1 MSKLINRHIIND
13 NINFNGKTK
22 EELIHEIKKWKMLFR
37 ENYNV
42 RKGEVV
48 AISILDVN
56 HYHLSCLLA
65 CAELGLKIFLI
76 DAPATKE
83 SLPYTKLALHGPAD
97 YCVHHKFLGDA
108 LYDGLHG
115 QMIREYSKELIDT
128 QELIFKEPK
137 DFEMPDK
144 VSEDDIFMISSTS
157 GSTKPSRKI
166 EFTHKE
172 VYEMSRRNID
182 IFKFKPETKVLH
194 TKNMHHASAMICTLL
209 PSLMV
214 SHNHR
219 SFTLPEKWDFLDN
232 EKYMKS
238 LLQNMIAEENYK
250 VTVDGGYHM
259 TVPNQQIL
267 EFLLTSVFPS
277 FKNKTIISM
286 CGFTLPEEYI
296 DYAKTFN
303 LEFISHYGSIDTG
316 IPLLVNYL
324 DENTEYRSDC
334 LGVPPDDFFDI
345 QVSPTT
351 NASVGCQMWSEDR
364 ILDDILYVED
374 NLYFLKGR
382 VENANTVFD
391 IPDDLDL
398 DKFYQDT
405 KLNMEQLRGHLKEIE
420 KST

>member
-1 MSKLINRHIIND
+1 MSRLINRHILND
-13 NINFNGKTK
+13 NINFDSKTK
-22 EELIHEIKKWKMLFR
+22 EELVHEIKKWKMLFR

-48 AISILDVN
+48 AISILDVT

-65 CAELGLKIFLI
+65 CAELGLKVFII

-97 YCVHHKFLGDA
+97 YCVHHEFMGDD

-128 QELIFKEPK
+128 RELIFKEPK
-137 DFEMPDK
+137 DFEMPDD

-209 PSLMV
+209 PSIMV
-214 SHNHR
+214 SEYHR
-219 SFTLPEKWDFLDN
+219 SFTLPQNLDWISDVNILKQMISN
-232 EKYMKS
+232 EQYRINSK
-238 LLQNMIAEENYK
+238 
-250 VTVDGGYHM
+250 GGYHM
-259 TVPNQQIL
+259 TVPNQMIL
-267 EFLLTSVFPS
+267 DFLLKSAFPS

-286 CGFTLPEEYI
+286 CGFTLPEEYVDI
-296 DYAKTFN
+296 ARDFN

-351 NASVGCQMWSEDR
+351 NASVGCQLWSEDR

-405 KLNMEQLRGHLKEIE
+405 KLNMEQLRGHLKETE

>member
-1 MSKLINRHIIND
+1 MSRLINRHILND
-13 NINFNGKTK
+13 NINFDSKTK

-48 AISILDVN
+48 AISILDVT

-65 CAELGLKIFLI
+65 CAELGLKVFII

-97 YCVHHKFLGDA
+97 YCVHHEFMGDE

-128 QELIFKEPK
+128 RELVFKEPK
-137 DFEMPDK
+137 DFEMPDDI
-144 VSEDDIFMISSTS
+144 SEDDIFMISSTS

-209 PSLMV
+209 PSIMV
-214 SHNHR
+214 SEYHR
-219 SFTLPEKWDFLDN
+219 SFTLPQNLDWISDVNILKQMISN
-232 EKYMKS
+232 E
-238 LLQNMIAEENYK
+238 QYK
-250 VTVDGGYHM
+250 INSKGGYHM
-259 TVPNQQIL
+259 TVPNQMIL
-267 EFLLTSVFPS
+267 EFLLKSAFPS

-286 CGFTLPEEYI
+286 CGFTLPEEYVDI
-296 DYAKTFN
+296 AKTFN

-334 LGVPPDDFFDI
+334 LGVPPDDFYDI

-351 NASVGCQMWSEDR
+351 NTSVGCQLWSEDR
-364 ILDDILYVED
+364 ILDDILYVKD
-374 NLYFLKGR
+374 NLYFFKGR

-405 KLNMEQLRGHLKEIE
+405 KLNMEQLRGHLKEIK

>member
-1 MSKLINRHIIND
+1 
-13 NINFNGKTK
+13 
-22 EELIHEIKKWKMLFR
+22 MLFR

-48 AISILDVN
+48 AISILDVT

-65 CAELGLKIFLI
+65 CAELGLKVFII

-97 YCVHHKFLGDA
+97 YCVHHEFMGDE

-128 QELIFKEPK
+128 RELIFKEPN

-209 PSLMV
+209 PSIMV
-214 SHNHR
+214 SEYHR
-219 SFTLPEKWDFLDN
+219 SFTLPQNLDWISDLNILKQMISN
-232 EKYMKS
+232 E
-238 LLQNMIAEENYK
+238 QYK
-250 VTVDGGYHM
+250 INLKGGYHM
-259 TVPNQQIL
+259 TVPNQMIL
-267 EFLLTSVFPS
+267 DFLLKSAFPS

-334 LGVPPDDFFDI
+334 LGVPPDDFYDI

-351 NASVGCQMWSEDR
+351 NASVGCQLWSEDR
-364 ILDDILYVED
+364 TLDDILYIED

-382 VENANTVFD
+382 VENPNTVFD

>member
-1 MSKLINRHIIND
+1 MSRLINRHILND
-13 NINFNGKTK
+13 NINFDSKTK

-48 AISILDVN
+48 AISILDVT

-65 CAELGLKIFLI
+65 CAELGLKIFII

-97 YCVHHKFLGDA
+97 YCVHHEFMGDE

-115 QMIREYSKELIDT
+115 QMIRDYSKELIDT
-128 QELIFKEPK
+128 RELVFKEPN
-137 DFEMPDK
+137 DFEMSNEI
-144 VSEDDIFMISSTS
+144 SEDDIFMISSTS

-209 PSLMV
+209 PSIMV
-214 SHNHR
+214 SEYHR
-219 SFTLPEKWDFLDN
+219 SFTLPQNLDWISDVNILKQMISN
-232 EKYMKS
+232 E
-238 LLQNMIAEENYK
+238 QYK
-250 VTVDGGYHM
+250 INSKGGYHM
-259 TVPNQQIL
+259 TVPNQMIM
-267 EFLLTSVFPS
+267 EFLLKSIFSS

-296 DYAKTFN
+296 DIAKEYN

-334 LGVPPDDFFDI
+334 LGVPPDDFYDI
-345 QVSPTT
+345 QVSPST

-382 VENANTVFD
+382 VENKNTVFD

-420 KST
+420 

>member
-1 MSKLINRHIIND
+1 MSRLINRHILND
-13 NINFNGKTK
+13 NINFDSKTK

-48 AISILDVN
+48 AISILDVT

-65 CAELGLKIFLI
+65 CAELGLKIFII

-97 YCVHHKFLGDA
+97 YCVHHKFMGDD

-137 DFEMPDK
+137 DFEMPDN

-209 PSLMV
+209 PSIMV
-214 SHNHR
+214 SEYHR
-219 SFTLPEKWDFLDN
+219 SFTLPQNLDWISDVNILKQMISN
-232 EKYMKS
+232 E
-238 LLQNMIAEENYK
+238 QYK
-250 VTVDGGYHM
+250 INSKGGYHM
-259 TVPNQQIL
+259 TVPNQMIL
-267 EFLLTSVFPS
+267 EFLLKSVFPY

-286 CGFTLPEEYI
+286 CGFTLPEEYVDI
-296 DYAKTFN
+296 AKNYN

-334 LGVPPDDFFDI
+334 LGVPPDDFYDI

-351 NASVGCQMWSEDR
+351 NASVGCQLWSEDR
-364 ILDDILYVED
+364 ILDDILYVKD

-382 VENANTVFD
+382 VENTNTVFD

>member
-1 MSKLINRHIIND
+1 MSRLINRHILND
-13 NINFNGKTK
+13 NINFDSKTK

-48 AISILDVN
+48 AISILDVT

-65 CAELGLKIFLI
+65 CAELGLKVFII

-97 YCVHHKFLGDA
+97 YCVHHEFMGDE

-128 QELIFKEPK
+128 RELVFKEPK
-137 DFEMPDK
+137 DFEMPDD

-209 PSLMV
+209 PSIMV
-214 SHNHR
+214 SEYHR
-219 SFTLPEKWDFLDN
+219 SFTLPQNLDWISDVNILKQMISN
-232 EKYMKS
+232 E
-238 LLQNMIAEENYK
+238 QYK
-250 VTVDGGYHM
+250 INLKGGYHM
-259 TVPNQQIL
+259 TVPNQMIL
-267 EFLLTSVFPS
+267 DFLLKSAFPS

-286 CGFTLPEEYI
+286 CGFTLPEEYVDI
-296 DYAKTFN
+296 AKTFN

-334 LGVPPDDFFDI
+334 LGVPPDDFYDI

-351 NASVGCQMWSEDR
+351 NAIVGCQLWSEDR
-364 ILDDILYVED
+364 TLDDILYVED

>member
-1 MSKLINRHIIND
+1 MARLINRHILND
-13 NINFNGKTK
+13 NINFDSKTK

-48 AISILDVN
+48 AISILDVT

-65 CAELGLKIFLI
+65 CAELGLKVFII

-97 YCVHHKFLGDA
+97 YCVHHEFMGDE

-115 QMIREYSKELIDT
+115 QMIRDYSKELIDT
-128 QELIFKEPK
+128 RELVFKEPK
-137 DFEMPDK
+137 DFEMPDDI
-144 VSEDDIFMISSTS
+144 SEDDIFMISSTS

-209 PSLMV
+209 PSIMV
-214 SHNHR
+214 SEYHR
-219 SFTLPEKWDFLDN
+219 SFTLPQNLDWISDVNILKQMISN
-232 EKYMKS
+232 EQYRINSK
-238 LLQNMIAEENYK
+238 
-250 VTVDGGYHM
+250 GGYHM
-259 TVPNQQIL
+259 TVPNQMIF
-267 EFLLTSVFPS
+267 EFLLKSVFPS

-296 DYAKTFN
+296 DIAKTFN

-334 LGVPPDDFFDI
+334 LGVPPDDFYDI
-345 QVSPTT
+345 QVLPST
-351 NASVGCQMWSEDR
+351 NASVGCQLWSEDR

-382 VENANTVFD
+382 VENKNTVFD

-405 KLNMEQLRGHLKEIE
+405 KLNMEQLRGHLKEI
-420 KST
+420 K

>member
-1 MSKLINRHIIND
+1 MSRLINRHILND
-13 NINFNGKTK
+13 NINFDSKTK
-22 EELIHEIKKWKMLFR
+22 EELIHDIKKWKMLFR

-48 AISILDVN
+48 AISILDVT

-65 CAELGLKIFLI
+65 CAELGLKVFII

-97 YCVHHKFLGDA
+97 YCVHHEFMGDE

-128 QELIFKEPK
+128 RELIFKEPK
-137 DFEMPDK
+137 DFEMPDD

-209 PSLMV
+209 PSIMV
-214 SHNHR
+214 SEYHR
-219 SFTLPEKWDFLDN
+219 SFTLPQNLDWISDVNILKQMISN
-232 EKYMKS
+232 EQYRINSK
-238 LLQNMIAEENYK
+238 
-250 VTVDGGYHM
+250 GGYHM
-259 TVPNQQIL
+259 TVPNQMIL
-267 EFLLTSVFPS
+267 EFLLKSAFPS

-296 DYAKTFN
+296 DYARDYN

-351 NASVGCQMWSEDR
+351 NASVGCQLWSEDR

>member
-1 MSKLINRHIIND
+1 MSRLINRHILND
-13 NINFNGKTK
+13 NINFDSKTK

-48 AISILDVN
+48 AISILDVT

-65 CAELGLKIFLI
+65 CAELGLKIFII

-97 YCVHHKFLGDA
+97 YCVHHEFMGDE

-128 QELIFKEPK
+128 RELVFKEPK

-209 PSLMV
+209 PSIMV
-214 SHNHR
+214 SEYHR
-219 SFTLPEKWDFLDN
+219 SFTLPQNLDWISDVNILKQMISN
-232 EKYMKS
+232 E
-238 LLQNMIAEENYK
+238 QYK
-250 VTVDGGYHM
+250 INSKGGYHM
-259 TVPNQQIL
+259 TVPNQMIL
-267 EFLLTSVFPS
+267 EFLLKSVFPY

-286 CGFTLPEEYI
+286 CGFTLPEEYVDI
-296 DYAKTFN
+296 AKTFN

-334 LGVPPDDFFDI
+334 LGVPPDDFYDI

-382 VENANTVFD
+382 VENPNTVFD

>member
-1 MSKLINRHIIND
+1 MSRLINRHILND
-13 NINFNGKTK
+13 NINFDSKTK

-48 AISILDVN
+48 AISILDVT

-65 CAELGLKIFLI
+65 CAELGLKIFII

-97 YCVHHKFLGDA
+97 YCVHHEFMGDE

-128 QELIFKEPK
+128 RELVFKEPK

-209 PSLMV
+209 PSIMV
-214 SHNHR
+214 SEYHR
-219 SFTLPEKWDFLDN
+219 SFTLPQNLDWISDVNILKQMISN
-232 EKYMKS
+232 E
-238 LLQNMIAEENYK
+238 QYK
-250 VTVDGGYHM
+250 INSKGGYHM
-259 TVPNQQIL
+259 TVPNQMIL
-267 EFLLTSVFPS
+267 EFLLKSVFPY

-286 CGFTLPEEYI
+286 CGFTLPEEYVDI
-296 DYAKTFN
+296 AKNYN

-334 LGVPPDDFFDI
+334 LGVPPDDFYDI

-351 NASVGCQMWSEDR
+351 NASVGCQLWSEDR

-382 VENANTVFD
+382 VENPNTVFD

>member
-1 MSKLINRHIIND
+1 MSKLINRHILND
-13 NINFNGKTK
+13 NINFDSKTK
-22 EELIHEIKKWKMLFR
+22 EELVHEIKKWKMLFR

-48 AISILDVN
+48 AISILDVT

-65 CAELGLKIFLI
+65 CAELGLKVFII

-97 YCVHHKFLGDA
+97 YCVHHEFMGDD

-128 QELIFKEPK
+128 RELVFKEPN
-137 DFEMPDK
+137 DFEMPDD

-209 PSLMV
+209 PSIMV
-214 SHNHR
+214 SEYHR
-219 SFTLPEKWDFLDN
+219 SFTLPQNLDWISDVNILRQMISN
-232 EKYMKS
+232 E
-238 LLQNMIAEENYK
+238 QYK
-250 VTVDGGYHM
+250 INLKGGYHM
-259 TVPNQQIL
+259 TVPNQMIL
-267 EFLLTSVFPS
+267 DFLLKSAFPS

-296 DYAKTFN
+296 DIAKTFN

-334 LGVPPDDFFDI
+334 LGVPPDDFYNI

-351 NASVGCQMWSEDR
+351 NAIVGCQMWSEDR
-364 ILDDILYVED
+364 TLDDILYVED

>member
-1 MSKLINRHIIND
+1 MSRLINRHILND
-13 NINFNGKTK
+13 NINFDSKTK
-22 EELIHEIKKWKMLFR
+22 EELVHEIKKWKMLFQ

-48 AISILDVN
+48 AISILDVT

-65 CAELGLKIFLI
+65 CAELGLKVFII

-97 YCVHHKFLGDA
+97 YCVHHKFSGDS
-108 LYDGLHG
+108 LYGGLHG

-128 QELIFKEPK
+128 RELIFKEPK
-137 DFEMPDK
+137 DFEMPDNI
-144 VSEDDIFMISSTS
+144 SEDDIFMISSTS

-209 PSLMV
+209 PSIMV
-214 SHNHR
+214 SEYHR
-219 SFTLPEKWDFLDN
+219 SFTLPQNLDWISDVNILKQMISN
-232 EKYMKS
+232 EQYRINSK
-238 LLQNMIAEENYK
+238 
-250 VTVDGGYHM
+250 GGYHM
-259 TVPNQQIL
+259 TVPNQMIL
-267 EFLLTSVFPS
+267 EFLLKSVFPS

-286 CGFTLPEEYI
+286 CGFTLPEEYVDI
-296 DYAKTFN
+296 AKTFN

-334 LGVPPDDFFDI
+334 LGVPPDDFYDI
-345 QVSPTT
+345 QVLPTT
-351 NASVGCQMWSEDR
+351 NASVGCQLWSEDR
-364 ILDDILYVED
+364 TLDDILYIED

-382 VENANTVFD
+382 VENPNTVFD

>member
-1 MSKLINRHIIND
+1 MSRLINRHILND
-13 NINFNGKTK
+13 NINFDSKTK

-42 RKGEVV
+42 LKGEVV
-48 AISILDVN
+48 AISILDVT

-65 CAELGLKIFLI
+65 CAELGLKVFII

-97 YCVHHKFLGDA
+97 YCVHHEFMGDE

-115 QMIREYSKELIDT
+115 QMIRDYSKELIDT
-128 QELIFKEPK
+128 RELVFKEPK
-137 DFEMPDK
+137 DFEMPDDI
-144 VSEDDIFMISSTS
+144 SEDDIFMISSTS

-209 PSLMV
+209 PSIMV
-214 SHNHR
+214 SEYHR
-219 SFTLPEKWDFLDN
+219 SFTLPQNLDWISDVNILKQMISN
-232 EKYMKS
+232 EQYRINSK
-238 LLQNMIAEENYK
+238 
-250 VTVDGGYHM
+250 GGYHM
-259 TVPNQQIL
+259 TVPNQMIF
-267 EFLLTSVFPS
+267 EFLLKSVFPS

-296 DYAKTFN
+296 DIAKTFN

-334 LGVPPDDFFDI
+334 LGVPPDDFYDI
-345 QVSPTT
+345 QVSPST
-351 NASVGCQMWSEDR
+351 NASVGCQLWSEDR

-420 KST
+420 

>member
-1 MSKLINRHIIND
+1 MSRLINRHILND
-13 NINFNGKTK
+13 NINFDSKTK

-48 AISILDVN
+48 AISILDVT
-56 HYHLSCLLA
+56 HYRLSCLLA
-65 CAELGLKIFLI
+65 CAELGLKVFII

-97 YCVHHKFLGDA
+97 YCVHHEFMGDE

-115 QMIREYSKELIDT
+115 QMIRDYSKELIDT
-128 QELIFKEPK
+128 RELVFKEPK
-137 DFEMPDK
+137 DFEMPDDI
-144 VSEDDIFMISSTS
+144 SEDDIFMISSTS

-209 PSLMV
+209 PSIMV
-214 SHNHR
+214 SEYHR
-219 SFTLPEKWDFLDN
+219 SFTLPQNLDWISDVNILKQMISN
-232 EKYMKS
+232 EQYRINSK
-238 LLQNMIAEENYK
+238 
-250 VTVDGGYHM
+250 GGYHM
-259 TVPNQQIL
+259 TVPNQMIF
-267 EFLLTSVFPS
+267 EFLLKSVFPS

-296 DYAKTFN
+296 DIAKTFN

-334 LGVPPDDFFDI
+334 LGVPPDDFYDI
-345 QVSPTT
+345 QVSPST
-351 NASVGCQMWSEDR
+351 NASVGCQLWSEDR

-405 KLNMEQLRGHLKEIE
+405 KLNMEQLRCHLKEIE
-420 KST
+420 

>member
-1 MSKLINRHIIND
+1 MSRLINRHILND
-13 NINFNGKTK
+13 NINFDSKTK
-22 EELIHEIKKWKMLFR
+22 EELVYEIKKWKMLFR

-42 RKGEVV
+42 RKGEIV
-48 AISILDVN
+48 AISILDVT

-65 CAELGLKIFLI
+65 CAELGLKIFII

-97 YCVHHKFLGDA
+97 YCVHHEFMGDD

-128 QELIFKEPK
+128 RELVFKEPN
-137 DFEMPDK
+137 DFEMPDD

-209 PSLMV
+209 PSIMV
-214 SHNHR
+214 SEYHR
-219 SFTLPEKWDFLDN
+219 SFTLPQNLDWISDVNILKQMISN
-232 EKYMKS
+232 E
-238 LLQNMIAEENYK
+238 QYK
-250 VTVDGGYHM
+250 INLKGGYHM
-259 TVPNQQIL
+259 TVPNQMIL
-267 EFLLTSVFPS
+267 DFLLKSAFPS

-296 DYAKTFN
+296 DIAKTFN

-334 LGVPPDDFFDI
+334 LGVPPDDFYDI

-351 NASVGCQMWSEDR
+351 NAIVGCQLWSEDR
-364 ILDDILYVED
+364 TLDDILYVED

>member
-1 MSKLINRHIIND
+1 MSRLINRHILND
-13 NINFNGKTK
+13 NINFDSKTK

-48 AISILDVN
+48 AISILDVT

-65 CAELGLKIFLI
+65 CAELGLKVFII

-97 YCVHHKFLGDA
+97 YCVHHEFMGDD

-128 QELIFKEPK
+128 RELVFKEPN

-209 PSLMV
+209 PSIMV
-214 SHNHR
+214 SEYHR
-219 SFTLPEKWDFLDN
+219 SFTLPQNLDWISDVNILKQMISN
-232 EKYMKS
+232 EQHRINSK
-238 LLQNMIAEENYK
+238 
-250 VTVDGGYHM
+250 GGYHM
-259 TVPNQQIL
+259 TVPNQMIL
-267 EFLLTSVFPS
+267 EFLLKSVFPS

-296 DYAKTFN
+296 DYAKDYN

-364 ILDDILYVED
+364 TLDDILYVED

>member
-1 MSKLINRHIIND
+1 MSKLINRHILND
-13 NINFNGKTK
+13 NINFDSKTK

-48 AISILDVN
+48 AISILDVTY
-56 HYHLSCLLA
+56 YHLSCLLA
-65 CAELGLKIFLI
+65 CAELGLKVFII

-83 SLPYTKLALHGPAD
+83 SLPYTKLELHGPAD
-97 YCVHHKFLGDA
+97 YCVHHEFMGDE

-115 QMIREYSKELIDT
+115 QMIRDYSKELIDT
-128 QELIFKEPK
+128 RELVFKEPN
-137 DFEMPDK
+137 DFEMSNEI
-144 VSEDDIFMISSTS
+144 SEDDIFMISSTS

-209 PSLMV
+209 PSIMV
-214 SHNHR
+214 SEYHR
-219 SFTLPEKWDFLDN
+219 SFTLPQNLDWISDVNILKQMISN
-232 EKYMKS
+232 E
-238 LLQNMIAEENYK
+238 QYK
-250 VTVDGGYHM
+250 INSKGGYHM
-259 TVPNQQIL
+259 TVPNQMIM
-267 EFLLTSVFPS
+267 EFLLKSIFSS

-286 CGFTLPEEYI
+286 CGFTLPEEYVDI
-296 DYAKTFN
+296 AKTFN

-334 LGVPPDDFFDI
+334 LGVPPDDFYDI
-345 QVSPTT
+345 QVSPST
-351 NASVGCQMWSEDR
+351 NASVGCQLWSEDR

-382 VENANTVFD
+382 VENKNTVFD

-405 KLNMEQLRGHLKEIE
+405 KLNMEQLRGNLYEIE
-420 KST
+420 

>member
-1 MSKLINRHIIND
+1 MSRLINRHILND
-13 NINFNGKTK
+13 NINFDSKTK

-42 RKGEVV
+42 RKGEIV
-48 AISILDVN
+48 AISILDVT

-65 CAELGLKIFLI
+65 CAELGLKVFII

-97 YCVHHKFLGDA
+97 YCVHHEFMGDE

-128 QELIFKEPK
+128 RELVFKEPK
-137 DFEMPDK
+137 DFEIPDDI
-144 VSEDDIFMISSTS
+144 SEDDIFMISSTS

-209 PSLMV
+209 PSIMV
-214 SHNHR
+214 SEYHR
-219 SFTLPEKWDFLDN
+219 SFTLPQNLDWISDVNILKQMISN
-232 EKYMKS
+232 EQYRINSK
-238 LLQNMIAEENYK
+238 
-250 VTVDGGYHM
+250 GGYHM
-259 TVPNQQIL
+259 TVPNQMIL
-267 EFLLTSVFPS
+267 EFLLKSVFPS

-296 DYAKTFN
+296 DIAKTFN

-334 LGVPPDDFFDI
+334 LGVPPDDFFNI

>member
-1 MSKLINRHIIND
+1 LSRLINRHILND
-13 NINFNGKTK
+13 NINFDSKTK

-42 RKGEVV
+42 RKGEIV
-48 AISILDVN
+48 AISILDVT

-65 CAELGLKIFLI
+65 CAELGLKVFII

-97 YCVHHKFLGDA
+97 YCVHHEFMGDE

-128 QELIFKEPK
+128 RELVFKEPK
-137 DFEMPDK
+137 DFEIPDDI
-144 VSEDDIFMISSTS
+144 SEDDIFMISSTS

-209 PSLMV
+209 PSIMV
-214 SHNHR
+214 SEYHR
-219 SFTLPEKWDFLDN
+219 SFTLPQNLDWISDVNILKQMISN
-232 EKYMKS
+232 EQYRINSK
-238 LLQNMIAEENYK
+238 
-250 VTVDGGYHM
+250 GGYHM
-259 TVPNQQIL
+259 TVPNQMIL
-267 EFLLTSVFPS
+267 EFLLKSVFPS

-296 DYAKTFN
+296 DIAKTFN

-334 LGVPPDDFFDI
+334 LGVPPDDFFNI

-351 NASVGCQMWSEDR
+351 NASVGCQLWSEDR
-364 ILDDILYVED
+364 TLDDILYVED

-405 KLNMEQLRGHLKEIE
+405 KLNMEQLRGHLKEIK

>member
-1 MSKLINRHIIND
+1 MSRLINRHILND
-13 NINFNGKTK
+13 NINFDSKTK

-42 RKGEVV
+42 RKGEIV
-48 AISILDVN
+48 AISILDVT

-65 CAELGLKIFLI
+65 CAELGLKIFII

-97 YCVHHKFLGDA
+97 YCVHHEFMGDE

-115 QMIREYSKELIDT
+115 QMIRKYSKELIDT
-128 QELIFKEPK
+128 RELVFKEPK
-137 DFEMPDK
+137 DFEMPDDI
-144 VSEDDIFMISSTS
+144 SEDDIFMISSTS

-209 PSLMV
+209 PSIMV
-214 SHNHR
+214 SEYHR
-219 SFTLPEKWDFLDN
+219 SFTLPQNLDWISDVNILKQMISN
-232 EKYMKS
+232 EQYRINSK
-238 LLQNMIAEENYK
+238 
-250 VTVDGGYHM
+250 GGYHM
-259 TVPNQQIL
+259 TVPNQMIL
-267 EFLLTSVFPS
+267 EFLLKSVFPS

-286 CGFTLPEEYI
+286 CGFTLPEEYVDI
-296 DYAKTFN
+296 AKTFN

-334 LGVPPDDFFDI
+334 LGVPPDDFYDI

-351 NASVGCQMWSEDR
+351 NAIVGCQLWSEDR
-364 ILDDILYVED
+364 TLDDILYVED

>member
-1 MSKLINRHIIND
+1 MSKLINRHILND
-13 NINFNGKTK
+13 NINFDSKTK

-48 AISILDVN
+48 AISILDVT

-65 CAELGLKIFLI
+65 CAELGLKIFII

-97 YCVHHKFLGDA
+97 YCVHHEFMGDD
-108 LYDGLHG
+108 LYEGLHG

-128 QELIFKEPK
+128 RELVFKEPK
-137 DFEMPDK
+137 DFEMPDN

-172 VYEMSRRNID
+172 VYEMSKRNID

-209 PSLMV
+209 PSIMV
-214 SHNHR
+214 SEYHR
-219 SFTLPEKWDFLDN
+219 SFTLPQNLDWISDVNILKQMISN
-232 EKYMKS
+232 EQYRINPK
-238 LLQNMIAEENYK
+238 
-250 VTVDGGYHM
+250 GGYHM

-277 FKNKTIISM
+277 FKNKTVISM

-296 DYAKTFN
+296 DIAKKYN

-334 LGVPPDDFFDI
+334 LGVSPDDFYDI
-345 QVSPTT
+345 QVSSTT
-351 NASVGCQMWSEDR
+351 NASVGCQLWSEDR
-364 ILDDILYVED
+364 ILDDILYIED

-382 VENANTVFD
+382 VENPNTVFD

-405 KLNMEQLRGHLKEIE
+405 KLNMEQLRGHLKEIK

>member
-1 MSKLINRHIIND
+1 MSRLINRHILND
-13 NINFNGKTK
+13 NINFDSKTK
-22 EELIHEIKKWKMLFR
+22 EELIHEIKKWKMLFQ

-48 AISILDVN
+48 AISILDVT

-65 CAELGLKIFLI
+65 CAELGLKIFII

-97 YCVHHKFLGDA
+97 YCVHHEFMGDE

-128 QELIFKEPK
+128 RELVFKEPK
-137 DFEMPDK
+137 DFEMPDD

-209 PSLMV
+209 PSIMV
-214 SHNHR
+214 SEYHR
-219 SFTLPEKWDFLDN
+219 SFTLPQNLDWISDVNILKQMISN
-232 EKYMKS
+232 E
-238 LLQNMIAEENYK
+238 QYK
-250 VTVDGGYHM
+250 INLKGGYHM
-259 TVPNQQIL
+259 TVPNQMIL
-267 EFLLTSVFPS
+267 DFLLKSAFPS

-286 CGFTLPEEYI
+286 CGFTLPEEYVDI
-296 DYAKTFN
+296 ARTFN

-351 NASVGCQMWSEDR
+351 NASVGCQLWSEDR
-364 ILDDILYVED
+364 TLDDILYVED

>member
-1 MSKLINRHIIND
+1 MSRLINRHILND
-13 NINFNGKTK
+13 NINFDSKTK

-48 AISILDVN
+48 AISILDVT

-65 CAELGLKIFLI
+65 CAELGLKIFII

-97 YCVHHKFLGDA
+97 YCVHHKFMGDD

-128 QELIFKEPK
+128 RELVFKEPK

-209 PSLMV
+209 PSIMV
-214 SHNHR
+214 SEYHR
-219 SFTLPEKWDFLDN
+219 SFTLPQNLDWISDVN
-232 EKYMKS
+232 ILK
-238 LLQNMIAEENYK
+238 QMISNENYK
-250 VTVDGGYHM
+250 INSKGGYHM
-259 TVPNQQIL
+259 TVPNQMIL
-267 EFLLTSVFPS
+267 EFLLKSVFPY

-286 CGFTLPEEYI
+286 CGFTLPEEYVDI
-296 DYAKTFN
+296 AKNYN

-334 LGVPPDDFFDI
+334 LGVPPDDFYDI

-351 NASVGCQMWSEDR
+351 NASVGCQLWSEDR

-382 VENANTVFD
+382 VENPNTVFD